1 MILFVISTF
10 TFKHLEDTKKGSLQR
25 RTNALP
31 TESAE
36 ARIDIW
42 RKHGI
47 QGDKYKAWKRI
58 IWRAKT
64 RNHLHCCFIG
74 RNNAKYQTHPRET
87 YVIASI
93 IVSQLSRIFVY
104 LEWREVSV
112 VSASRLVLR
121 PQTTPPDCTPSLV
134 VLLVAECCF
143 LRHSIRYSRKSSSS
157 PSETKIVKVS
167 LKFLFSFFFTNLKL
181 YRT

>member
-1 MILFVISTF
+1 MAQAWDTRWQVQGVKANYLAREDSKSFALLFYRPKQCQIS
-10 TFKHLEDTKKGSLQR
+10 K
-25 RTNALP
+25 
-31 TESAE
+31 
-36 ARIDIW
+36 
-42 RKHGI
+42 
-47 QGDKYKAWKRI
+47 
-58 IWRAKT
+58 
-64 RNHLHCCFIG
+64 
-74 RNNAKYQTHPRET
+74 THPRKT

-167 LKFLFSFFFTNLKL
+167 LKIVVSIFFFF
-181 YRT
+181 YES

>member
-1 MILFVISTF
+1 MKANYLAREDSKSSFALLFYRPKQCQIS
-10 TFKHLEDTKKGSLQR
+10 K
-25 RTNALP
+25 
-31 TESAE
+31 
-36 ARIDIW
+36 
-42 RKHGI
+42 
-47 QGDKYKAWKRI
+47 
-58 IWRAKT
+58 
-64 RNHLHCCFIG
+64 
-74 RNNAKYQTHPRET
+74 THPRET

-167 LKFLFSFFFTNLKL
+167 LKFLFSFFFLRILSCIVRKI
-181 YRT
+181 